1 MYKTLLQI
9 VIFLILVFILL
20 TIFYKYFYKTTDKN
34 LQIKVSPDITIN
46 DQVKE
51 DAVLNKNE
59 NSVDSEIYNL
69 SYEKFDLY
77 NNIYLIEAQ
86 KADYQ

>member
-1 MYKTLLQI
+1 MQIFTNKMYKTLLQI

-51 DAVLNKNE
+51 DAVLNKKMK
-59 NSVDSEIYNL
+59 IL
-69 SYEKFDLY
+69 
-77 NNIYLIEAQ
+77 
-86 KADYQ
+86 